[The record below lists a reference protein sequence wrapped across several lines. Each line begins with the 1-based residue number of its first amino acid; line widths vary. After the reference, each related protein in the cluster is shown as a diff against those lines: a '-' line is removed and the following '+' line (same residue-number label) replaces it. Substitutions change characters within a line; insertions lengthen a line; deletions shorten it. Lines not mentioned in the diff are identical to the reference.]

1 MGALRADSFVL
12 PDSKRESSL
21 FFHNTGVK
29 HMVTKFNRSPGA
41 DASGLFRRPRFV
53 LRAKRVEEIAGILAN
68 GKTYP
73 APVRIVGA
81 DYSQTRCVGGDGGTT
96 VDTSDLD
103 KILEFGETTVRVQA
117 GVRIGTLARSLA
129 ERGQE
134 LPLTPEMGH
143 ISVGAAA
150 VTTCPQASHSAGLA
164 QLSSLVTELKLITP
178 QGKQIT
184 VLERD
189 RDLMRVLRSSF
200 GLLGVVHEVV
210 LRVQPLAPVIIDYQ
224 ALSLKEFGA
233 RFAAIVTGP
242 GALRLHISPFHDR
255 IIVER
260 RTMDETASISRSGI
274 WQIRNSVM
282 RNVLPAFGSTVGSV
296 LAGHGVRSAVVS
308 GVQRALRATMDKNAR
323 GVVMHAHEW
332 IRDLPPE
339 AWKSRYTYSLW
350 AFPQTDF
357 PRVLGEYFAFCK
369 AYYKEHRYRSNLVNG
384 ASRLHQDR
392 GSLFS
397 VSYAGPMFTL
407 EPSSTGDKGW
417 DDFLIDFNDFA
428 SAAGGVPTFNQT
440 RALQPEHVAK
450 AFGERAKLFRALR
463 QRTDPLNRL
472 RNSYFAYLL
481 G

>member
-1 MGALRADSFVL
+1 MVL
-12 PDSKRESSL
+12 K
-21 FFHNTGVK
+21 V
-29 HMVTKFNRSPGA
+29 NRSPGA
-41 DASGLFRRPRFV
+41 DASGLYRRPRLV
-53 LRAKRVEEIAGILAN
+53 LRAKRFEEIPAILAN
-68 GKTYP
+68 TKSYP
-73 APVRIVGA
+73 TPVRMVGA

-96 VDTSDLD
+96 IDTSGLD
-103 KILEFGETTVRVQA
+103 KILEFGETTVRAQA
-117 GVRIGTLARSLA
+117 GVRVGTLARALA

-134 LPLTPEMGH
+134 LLLTPEMGN

-150 VTTCPQASHSAGLA
+150 VTTCPQASFTAGLA

-184 VLERD
+184 VREQD

-200 GLLGVVHEVV
+200 GLLGVVHEAA
-210 LRVQPLAPVIIDYQ
+210 LRVQPLTPVKIDYQ
-224 ALSLKEFGA
+224 VQTLKEFSA
-233 RFAAIVTGP
+233 RFATLVASP
-242 GALRLHISPFHDR
+242 GAVRLHISPFNDR

-260 RTMDETASISRSGI
+260 RTLDETANMTRSGI

-296 LAGHGVRSAVVS
+296 LAAPGVRAAMVS
-308 GVQRALRATMDKNAR
+308 GMQRALRATLDRNAR

-332 IRDLPPE
+332 MRDLPQE
-339 AWKSRYTYSLW
+339 AWRSRYTYSLW
-350 AFPQTDF
+350 AFPQESF
-357 PRVLGEYFAFCK
+357 PRLLGEYFAFCK
-369 AYYKEHRYRSNLVNG
+369 AHYKEHRYRCNVVNG

-392 GSLFS
+392 SSLFS
-397 VSYAGPMFTL
+397 VSYSGPMFTL

-417 DDFLIDFNDFA
+417 DEFLIDFNDFA
-428 SAAGGVPTFNQT
+428 AGLGGIPTFNQT

-463 QRTDPLNRL
+463 QRTDPLNRI

>member
-1 MGALRADSFVL
+1 MVL
-12 PDSKRESSL
+12 K
-21 FFHNTGVK
+21 V
-29 HMVTKFNRSPGA
+29 NRSPGA
-41 DASGLFRRPRFV
+41 DASGIYRRPRLV
-53 LRAKRVEEIAGILAN
+53 LHAKRFEEIPKILADS
-68 GKTYP
+68 KSYP
-73 APVRIVGA
+73 TPVRMVGA

-96 VDTSDLD
+96 VDTSALD
-103 KILEFGETTVRVQA
+103 KILEFSETTVRAQA
-117 GVRIGTLARSLA
+117 GVRVGTLVRALA

-134 LPLTPEMGH
+134 LPLTPEMGN
-143 ISVGAAA
+143 ISLGALA
-150 VTTCPQASHSAGLA
+150 VTTCPQASYAAGVA
-164 QLSSLVTELKLITP
+164 QLSSLVTELKIITP
-178 QGKQIT
+178 QGKPMS

-210 LRVQPLAPVIIDYQ
+210 LRVQPLMPVKIDYQ
-224 ALSLKEFGA
+224 AMTLKEFSA
-233 RFAAIVTGP
+233 RFSALVIAQ
-242 GALRLHISPFHDR
+242 GALRLHISPFEDR

-260 RTMDETASISRSGI
+260 RILDETASVTRSGI

-296 LAGHGVRSAVVS
+296 LAAPGLRSAMVS
-308 GVQRALRATMDKNAR
+308 GVHRALRATLERSAR
-323 GVVMHAHEW
+323 GVVMHSHEW
-332 IRDLPPE
+332 MRELPQE

-350 AFPQTDF
+350 AFPQSDF
-357 PRVLGEYFAFCK
+357 PKVLANYFAFCK
-369 AYYKEHRYRSNLVNG
+369 AHYKEHRYRCNVVNG

-397 VSYAGPMFTL
+397 ASYSGPMFTL
-407 EPSSTGDKGW
+407 EPSSTGEKGW

-428 SAAGGVPTFNQT
+428 SAMGGVPTFNQT
-440 RALQPEHVAK
+440 RALQPEHVMK
-450 AFGERAKLFRALR
+450 AFGDRARLFRALR